1 MKAKGNFIFNII
13 MAAVATLLIVY
24 LYPQP
29 EANHYKYMEGHPWNY
44 SKLIAP
50 FDIPIRPDS
59 ATITAVRDSLDKT
72 FIPIFTRDEDADDNI
87 ITALMSQWAHDDTE
101 DAPTELEDKL
111 RRKTISIIRAA
122 YQGDVIDDTYAIKI
136 KNKELPKIKLQVD
149 NTISHYPTTHIT
161 SPSRIIAKMAEQ
173 LGIDTVAA
181 NEWLKVNNIDDM
193 LEPNLVFNEETSARL
208 YQNEIERAAAVK
220 GVIMQGQTLVDKG
233 QIISP
238 QDYTNLKTYEAMV
251 DDQFASNT
259 RSKWIVLLGQFLFVG
274 LLFTCLLG
282 FLQYSSPHVWN
293 DRKKMIFIMLL
304 IFIFFIIC
312 GTLTININNGEYLT
326 PFAIVPILLIVF
338 FDYITA
344 IFVSV
349 IAVVLC
355 SGIVM
360 FPLEFIYVQLLAIV
374 AAIFS
379 LRDVSRRSDL
389 LRTSIFVLIA
399 YVAGYF
405 TVTVVH
411 NGSFA
416 DFQWRM
422 VIFLAISAA
431 ISSMAYILMAVVER
445 LFGFVSVLTLIELAD
460 ANNPILRE
468 MSQECPGTF
477 QHSMAVGNLASD
489 AALKIGAN
497 EQLVRAGAMYHDIG
511 KMSNPN
517 FFTENQ
523 RGVNPHDVLAPEQSA
538 RIITGHV
545 ADGLERAEKA
555 GLPMMI
561 KDFISQHHGKGK
573 AKFFYFN
580 YCKAHPNQDV
590 DPTPFTYPGPNPQS
604 RETSLLMMA
613 DSVEAASRSLKEHT
627 PEAIRALVDKIIDS
641 QIAEGLH
648 DESTLEFRD
657 IKIIKDAFVRRLM
670 TMYHSRIV
678 YPDDPN
684 SKKQ

>member
-1 MKAKGNFIFNII
+1 MKIKRNTLINII
-13 MAAVATLLIVY
+13 MASVAAVLIVY
-24 LYPQP
+24 CYPQP
-29 EANHYKYMEGHPWNY
+29 EANHYKYIEGHPWNY

-59 ATITAVRDSLDKT
+59 ATITAVRDSLDKM
-72 FIPIFTRDEDADDNI
+72 FIPIFKRDPEAANNV
-87 ITALMSQWAHDDTE
+87 ITALMTQWAHDDTE
-101 DAPTELEDKL
+101 DEPTEQEDAM
-111 RRKTISIIRAA
+111 RRKTVAIIRAE
-122 YQGDVIDDTYAIKI
+122 YQGDVIADTYAQRI

-149 NTISHYPTTHIT
+149 NTISQYSTSRIT
-161 SPSRIIAKMAEQ
+161 SPSKIAAKIAAQ
-173 LGIDTVAA
+173 LGTDTVAA
-181 NEWLKVNNIDDM
+181 NEWMKVNNIADM
-193 LEPNLVFNEETSARL
+193 LDPNLVFNEETSARL

-220 GVIMQGQTLVDKG
+220 GVIMQGQTIVDKG
-233 QIISP
+233 QIITP
-238 QDYTNLKTYEAMV
+238 QDYTNLKTFEAMV

-259 RSKWIVLLGQFLFVG
+259 RSKWVVLLGQFLFVG

-282 FLQYSSPHVWN
+282 FLQYSSPQVWN
-293 DRKKMIFIMLL
+293 DNKKMLFIMSLM
-304 IFIFFIIC
+304 IIFFLIC
-312 GTLTININNGEYLT
+312 GLLTININNGEYLT

-344 IFVSV
+344 LFVSV
-349 IAVVLC
+349 ISVVLC
-355 SGIVM
+355 SGIVIY
-360 FPLEFIYVQLLAIV
+360 PLEYIYVQLLAIV

-389 LRTSIFVLIA
+389 LSSSIFVLIA
-399 YVAGYF
+399 YIAGYF
-405 TVTVVH
+405 TLTIVH
-411 NGSFA
+411 NGTF
-416 DFQWRM
+416 DDLQLRM
-422 VIFLAISAA
+422 FIFLAISAA
-431 ISSMAYILMAVVER
+431 ISSVAYILMAVVER
-445 LFGFVSVLTLIELAD
+445 VFGFVSVLTLVELTD
-460 ANNPILRE
+460 VNNPILRE
-468 MSQECPGTF
+468 MSQNCPGTF

-523 RGVNPHDVLAPEQSA
+523 SGVNPHDVLAPEQSA

-555 GLPMMI
+555 GLPSII

-580 YCKAHPNQDV
+580 YCKMHPNQDV

-657 IKIIKDAFVRRLM
+657 IKIIKEAFVRRLM